1 MANNSG
7 LSKRAALRQ
16 QQELEERRKRNSRIL
31 GFSLGGIGLVVI
43 VILAIVIVQTL
54 GQNREQTASQQTP
67 PNATEG
73 FGIEIVSQDAE
84 PAEDAPHVVVYEDF
98 QCPACAAR
106 EEAYGPAFHELI
118 DRGEITLEI
127 RYATFMEINAMND
140 SSTNSSMAAAAADAV
155 GKFREYHS
163 HVYSQQ
169 SSNGAGYSDQQ
180 LRVDFP
186 AAVGIEGED
195 LTKFQ
200 ELYDSK
206 AFAEFVKNS
215 NEMFN
220 EEQIGSTP
228 TYLVG
233 DQRLEFFDQDTQ
245 EVLIQPTPDDIL
257 RAIEE
262 TIG

>member
-84 PAEDAPHVVVYEDF
+84 PAEDAPHVVVYEDY
-98 QCPACAAR
+98 QCPHCS
-106 EEAYGPAFHELI
+106 EYEQAYGPLFEQLV
-118 DRGEITLEI
+118 DSGQITMEI
-127 RYATFMEINAMND
+127 RNATFMEINLMNEA
-140 SSTNSSMAAAAADAV
+140 STNAARAAAAADAV
-155 GKFREYHS
+155 GKYREYHS
-163 HVYSQQ
+163 HVMSQQ
-169 SSNGAGYSDQQ
+169 SPSGAGYSDQQ

-200 ELYDSK
+200 ELYDTQ
-206 AFAEFVKNS
+206 AFADFVEDS
-215 NEMFN
+215 NGKFQSEG
-220 EEQIGSTP
+220 ISGTP
-228 TYLVG
+228 AYYVG
-233 DQRLEFFDQDTQ
+233 DTKFEPGGQTSAEGLMQ
-245 EVLIQPTPDDIL
+245 VIQT
-257 RAIEE
+257 AA
-262 TIG
+262 G

>member
-7 LSKRAALRQ
+7 LSKRAALKQ

-31 GFSLGGIGLVVI
+31 GFSLGGIGLVVVVI
-43 VILAIVIVQTL
+43 VAIVIFQTI
-54 GQNREQTASQQTP
+54 GQSGSRSENQIAP

-73 FGIEIVSQDAE
+73 YGIELVSQDAE
-84 PAEDAPHVVVYEDF
+84 PAADAPHVVLYEDF
-98 QCPACAAR
+98 QCPACKAR
-106 EEAYGPAFHELI
+106 EEAYGPAFNQLI
-118 DRGEITLEI
+118 DQGEITLEI
-127 RYATFMEINAMND
+127 RFATFLEINHGND
-140 SSTNSSMAAAAADAV
+140 ASTRAAQAAAAADSV

-163 HVYSQQ
+163 YVYSQQ
-169 SSNGAGYSDQQ
+169 GVNTAGYSDQQ

-200 ELYDSK
+200 ELYDTE
-206 AFAEFVKNS
+206 AFADFVENS

-220 EEQIGSTP
+220 TEGIGSTP

-233 DQRLEFFDQDTQ
+233 DKRLEFFDTTT
-245 EVLIQPTPDDIL
+245 EEILIQPTPDDVL
-257 RAIEE
+257 RAIKELA
-262 TIG
+262 G